1 MNRKLEGFVQICYLI
16 RTAFPTNQ
24 FCSFPIRLVSL
35 QAYRNDERTRTFI
48 ALTLEPSDDLRPARR
63 LVADLDAALH
73 EFRLPAYY
81 ADPSFHVS
89 LLWCLGDQLD
99 RVQLELAGLG
109 DVLVDHLAE
118 ASAAADSDGTNDAF
132 APLVQ
137 SIECKI
143 GNKLYT
149 FPLAG

>member
-1 MNRKLEGFVQICYLI
+1 MY
-16 RTAFPTNQ
+16 
-24 FCSFPIRLVSL
+24 SFPIRLAAL

-48 ALTLEPSDDLRPARR
+48 ALALEPADDLQPARR
-63 LVADLDAALH
+63 LVTDLDAALH

-89 LLWCLGDQLD
+89 LMWCLGDQLD
-99 RVQLELAGLG
+99 RIRAELAGLSA
-109 DVLVDHLAE
+109 VLLAHRAE
-118 ASAAADSDGTNDAF
+118 SHDAADVDGADDSF
-132 APLVQ
+132 GVRVQ